1 MVEADFKN
9 LLLEVI
15 DSSAPDLH
23 FQVGQSPTVRLKNGS
38 ISSMDNYPVLT
49 LEDVNGI
56 ITMIT
61 NEEQRRRFQE
71 HWEFDFSYSAD
82 GKGRFRVNVFQEKNG
97 PSLAFRSIPQ
107 HIPTLEELGLGN
119 PTIERLLMLRHG
131 LILVTGP
138 TGMGK
143 STTLA
148 AMVDYVNQ
156 NRNAHIITIE
166 DPIEYV
172 YQNKNSLVTQRE
184 VNVHTHSFGNAIRA
198 ALRQDPDVVLVGEM
212 RDLETIAAA
221 VTLAETGH
229 LVFSTLHTPDA
240 AQTVDR
246 IIDVFPT
253 TQQQQIRTQV
263 GTTLKA
269 VISQALLPRADGQGR
284 IAAREIMVSND
295 GIRNCITQGQVNQ
308 IYSMI
313 QIGQQEGMVLLD
325 QSLEQLVRAGLVT
338 KDDALSKATDIESLI
353 LKLSDVA

>member
-1 MVEADFKN
+1 M
-9 LLLEVI
+9 
-15 DSSAPDLH
+15 
-23 FQVGQSPTVRLKNGS
+23 
-38 ISSMDNYPVLT
+38 
-49 LEDVNGI
+49 
-56 ITMIT
+56 
-61 NEEQRRRFQE
+61 
-71 HWEFDFSYSAD
+71 
-82 GKGRFRVNVFQEKNG
+82 
-97 PSLAFRSIPQ
+97 
-107 HIPTLEELGLGN
+107 
-119 PTIERLLMLRHG
+119 RHG

-212 RDLETIAAA
+212 RDLETISAA

-269 VISQALLPRADGQGR
+269 VISQALLPRGGWPGARGGPRDHDLERRHPKLHHAGPGASDLFNDPDR
-284 IAAREIMVSND
+284 PIGGYDAA
-295 GIRNCITQGQVNQ
+295 
-308 IYSMI
+308 
-313 QIGQQEGMVLLD
+313 
-325 QSLEQLVRAGLVT
+325 
-338 KDDALSKATDIESLI
+338 
-353 LKLSDVA
+353 